1 MKIITLWL
9 YNHTM
14 MSWDGCKCFLKDEPN
29 SLWKKKQI
37 PTSLENQ
44 GLMNNSPP
52 LMIKS
57 FKDRSLLFSIFEQ
70 FHTNTSSPAL
80 YLKLSLTSSKHQPP
94 PSSLKR
100 WMSPSAPS
108 VPLLWPD
115 AFSSKSWDTYFLLL
129 AQSLLVSKPTPS
141 FLHYCG
147 RLLTR
152 LFTSNLSLQD
162 DSS

>member
-1 MKIITLWL
+1 MNPTLCEK
-9 YNHTM
+9 Y
-14 MSWDGCKCFLKDEPN
+14 
-29 SLWKKKQI
+29 QI
-37 PTSLENQ
+37 PTSLEDQN
-44 GLMNNSPP
+44 LMNNSCP

-70 FHTNTSSPAL
+70 VHTKISSPAP
-80 YLKLSLTSSKHQPP
+80 YLKLSLTFSKHQPP
-94 PSSLKR
+94 LSSLKR

-129 AQSLLVSKPTPS
+129 AQSLLVSKPTSS

-147 RLLTR
+147 SLLTR
-152 LFTSNLSLQD
+152 LFTSNFSLHD